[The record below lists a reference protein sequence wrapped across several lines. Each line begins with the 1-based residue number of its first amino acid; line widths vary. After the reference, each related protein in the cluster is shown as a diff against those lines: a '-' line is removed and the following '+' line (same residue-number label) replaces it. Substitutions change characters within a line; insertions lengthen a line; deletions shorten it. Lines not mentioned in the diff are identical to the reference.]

1 MKTITQEMFG
11 VHALDLEGTPLVSA
25 AMATQPE
32 AVEVMGQIKDMMRHL
47 LGSKMSDDEVAV
59 VSRSLLSLQIIP
71 VTVTYQ
77 MEA

>member
-1 MKTITQEMFG
+1 MTTFTQEMFG
-11 VHALDLEGTPLVSA
+11 VHALGLDGTPLLSA
-25 AMATQPE
+25 AMATDLE
-32 AVEVMGQIKDMMRHL
+32 AAEVMDQIKDMMRRL

-59 VSRSLLSLQIIP
+59 VSRSLLSLQIVP